1 MPEGSRWI
9 ADAGSVTHY
18 SRKSRKG
25 GDSQG
30 KSTSDYAPPVV
41 IQSITLSPGKME
53 GNSQA
58 DGSGMTLSPATAHK
72 TDATLSG
79 TGSLAVGVDTTSPN
93 SPALPSGNAPGKWIE
108 TPASDAQDVVVRA
121 VGPNIRLPDSSLFNT
136 LPDPDA
142 HYLIETDPRFTN
154 NKTWLGSDYMQNA
167 FTTDPDNVHKRL
179 GDGYYEQRLVREQI
193 VALTGGRYLGDYRDD
208 ETQFRALMDA
218 GIAFGQAHQLVPGV
232 ALTAE
237 QMSLLT
243 EDMVWLVN
251 TRVQLAD
258 GSWQTVMVPQVYV
271 RVQPGDID
279 GSGALMGGQN
289 VVMNLN
295 RDLVNS
301 GTLHGRDAVQLS
313 ADNINNKAGTIR
325 GLTSACSPAR
335 TSATPAARFQ
345 ANMPYW
351 PPPGAT
357 SASSPPPAAHS
368 AAAGKTALSAPPWS
382 AWRGSTSRAMTVSWC

>member
-1 MPEGSRWI
+1 
-9 ADAGSVTHY
+9 
-18 SRKSRKG
+18 
-25 GDSQG
+25 
-30 KSTSDYAPPVV
+30 
-41 IQSITLSPGKME
+41 
-53 GNSQA
+53 
-58 DGSGMTLSPATAHK
+58 
-72 TDATLSG
+72 
-79 TGSLAVGVDTTSPN
+79 VGVDTTSPG

-108 TPASDAQDVVVRA
+108 TPASDAQGVVVRA
-121 VGPNIRLPDSSLFNT
+121 AGPDIRLPDSSLFNT
-136 LPDPDA
+136 LPDPNA

-167 FTTDPDNVHKRL
+167 FMTDPDNVHKRL

-193 VALTGGRYLGDYRDD
+193 IALTGGRYLGDYRDD

-218 GIAFGQAHQLVPGV
+218 GIAFGQTHQLVPGV

-289 VVMNLN
+289 LVMNLN

-313 ADNINNKAGTIR
+313 ADNITNKAGTIQ

-335 TSATPAARFQ
+335 TSTTSAARFQ
-345 ANMPYW
+345 VTIPYW
-351 PPPGAT
+351 PRPGAT
-357 SASSPPPAAHS
+357 SASPPPPAAHR
-368 AAAGKTALSAPPWS
+368 AAAGKTALSAPP
-382 AWRGSTSRAMTVSWC
+382 